1 MVLPENSKA
10 LTPQHDK
17 DKEIEQQMGVLL
29 RTGVLASA
37 LLVLSG
43 GILFAW
49 QQHARAPHYRKFN
62 GEPERLTHVR
72 AVLEDA
78 WHLHSTAVIQLGV
91 LLLLF
96 TPVARV
102 LFSIYGFIKEKDRMY
117 VVITL
122 IVLGILS
129 FSLFSG
135 LGG

>member
-1 MVLPENSKA
+1 MALPEKSETSA
-10 LTPQHDK
+10 PQHDK

-29 RTGVLASA
+29 RTGVVASA
-37 LLVLSG
+37 SLVLLG
-43 GILFAW
+43 GLLFTW

-62 GEPERLTHVR
+62 GEPDRLTHVR

-78 WHLHSTAVIQLGV
+78 LHLHSTAVIQLGV

-102 LFSIYGFIKEKDRMY
+102 LFSVYGFIKEQDRMY